1 MLWFSGTSWPHLKRP
16 TLKGVGIASSML
28 ESSHYDPSDW
38 RGCCMWGFHRISQ
51 AEQRSGGITKTKDL
65 VEEKW
70 VKVSSI
76 DPRVVKAG
84 SASDRAEQAWL
95 LRTSTEAP
103 TNNTRSIGSIGHLLP
118 RKIQSHACLNMSSRW
133 KRIYEIHVSRD
144 LQISYTS
151 ALTCMSAWG
160 EKPAVL
166 AEVLAAH
173 INVGL
178 SYKFSS
184 QRQPG

>member
-16 TLKGVGIASSML
+16 TLKGFGIASSML
-28 ESSHYDPSDW
+28 ESRHYDPSDW
-38 RGCCMWGFHRISQ
+38 RGRCVWGFHRISQ

-65 VEEKW
+65 VEEKR

-118 RKIQSHACLNMSSRW
+118 RKIQSRACLNMSSRW
-133 KRIYEIHVSRD
+133 NEYMRSTLVVIFKLATHLPLRACLLEVRSQLC
-144 LQISYTS
+144 LQR
-151 ALTCMSAWG
+151 
-160 EKPAVL
+160 
-166 AEVLAAH
+166 
-173 INVGL
+173 
-178 SYKFSS
+178 SS
-184 QRQPG
+184 QLTSM